1 MKTATDTPDRELRD
15 AKTRR
20 EGVVTASADFNRRR
34 MADLVQYAGTCPD
47 LMTVREL
54 EAQRRRRVKAID
66 PD

>member
-1 MKTATDTPDRELRD
+1 MKTATATPDRELRD

-47 LMTVREL
+47 LITVQEL
-54 EAQRRRRVKAID
+54 
-66 PD
+66 